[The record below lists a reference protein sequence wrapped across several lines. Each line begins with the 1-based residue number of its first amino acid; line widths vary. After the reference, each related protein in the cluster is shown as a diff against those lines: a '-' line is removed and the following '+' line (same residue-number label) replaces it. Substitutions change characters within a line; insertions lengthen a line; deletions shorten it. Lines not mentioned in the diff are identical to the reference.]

1 MSVFSSLWGLVSGR
15 GSLAQRQ
22 LQAVYR
28 NQAVIS
34 FDPQGKVLDANA
46 LFLELMC
53 YRLDEV
59 RGQHHRMFV
68 DAQEQQTP
76 AYAAFWQRLGRGE
89 AFVGRCRRVTGEG
102 QDVWLQANYS
112 PVLGLGGRVERIVK
126 YAMDVTSEV
135 LHEAETSS
143 QLAAVGRS
151 QAVIEFTLDGHI
163 LRANCNFLDALGY
176 GDEAEIV
183 GRHHRMFVAP
193 EEAAS
198 RAYGAFWERLAS
210 GGNHQGQFRR
220 IGRAGN
226 EVWIEAH
233 YSPVLNQSGQPFK
246 VVKYATDI
254 TVRFEATRLVQGA
267 FSELQQL
274 VQDSAQR
281 ARQAHGQTRTV
292 ADSALQGAATAADAT
307 AAMQQVSRDSRRVA
321 EIVGL
326 IDGIAFQTNLLALNA
341 AVEAARAGAQGCGF
355 AVVAGEV
362 RGLAQRSAEAAR
374 EIKGVITDSA
384 ERVALGNAKVQE
396 AARTMQQMQ
405 DAAQRASEI
414 MEGIVEASS
423 TQQARL
429 GEVNRAVASLEQAVV
444 QG

>member
-1 MSVFSSLWGLVSGR
+1 MPIISTLWSLASGR
-15 GSLAQRQ
+15 SALAQRQ
-22 LQAVYR
+22 LQALYR
-28 NQAVIS
+28 NQAVIT
-34 FDPQGKVLDANA
+34 FDPHGRVLDANA
-46 LFLELMC
+46 LFLALMR
-53 YRLDEV
+53 YRLEEV
-59 RGQHHRMFV
+59 RGQHHRLFV
-68 DAQEQQTP
+68 DAQEQQSA
-76 AYAAFWQRLGRGE
+76 AYAEFWQRLGRGE

-112 PVLGLGGRVERIVK
+112 PILGRGGRVERIVK
-126 YAMDVTSEV
+126 YATDVTADV
-135 LHEAETSS
+135 LHEAETGS
-143 QLAAVGRS
+143 QLAAVGRA

-163 LRANCNFLDALGY
+163 LRANRNFLDAMGFQ
-176 GDEAEIV
+176 DESEIV

-198 RAYGAFWERLAS
+198 RAYAAFWERLAS
-210 GGNHQGQFRR
+210 GGHHQGQFRR

-246 VVKYATDI
+246 IVKYATDI
-254 TVRFEATRLVQGA
+254 TARFEATRVVQGA

-281 ARQAHGQTRTV
+281 ASQAHGQTRTV

-307 AAMQQVSRDSRRVA
+307 AAMEQVSKDSRRVA
-321 EIVGL
+321 DIVGL

-341 AVEAARAGAQGCGF
+341 AVEAARAGPQGRGF

-374 EIKGVITDSA
+374 EIKGVIAEST
-384 ERVALGNAKVQE
+384 ERVALGNAKVLE
-396 AARTMQQMQ
+396 TGRTMQQMQ
-405 DAAQRASEI
+405 EAAQRASDI
-414 MEGIVEASS
+414 MEGIVEAS
-423 TQQARL
+423 TVQHARL
-429 GEVNRAVASLEQAVV
+429 GEVNRAVAQLEQAVV